1 VRSVGPTELLNDVD
15 RTYSNVFTA
24 NSRGHSWEQQFANLR
39 RRVVDRSLMTNR
51 QSVTQHPRRGVLS
64 LAVGAMAL
72 PALLGIAWGQT
83 YPLRPVRLIVG
94 FAAGGSNDVVARLM
108 GQALS
113 ERLGQQVVIENR
125 PGGVT
130 NIATEAVVNAPPD
143 GHTLLLVSTAAAINA
158 TLYERLNFNFIR
170 DIAPVAG
177 IMRVPNVMEVN
188 PSVPAKTVPEF
199 IAFAKAVAGRISMAS
214 GGTGSSSHLA
224 GELFKLMAG
233 INMVHVPYRGGAQPL
248 TDLVGGQVQ
257 IMFDVMPSSIEYIR
271 GGKLRALAVT
281 TKTRSAALPEAP
293 SVGEFV
299 PGYDVSTWYGFGVP
313 KNTPASI
320 IDALNKATNAV
331 LADPRIKSRLAD
343 LGGTPLPLSPAEFG
357 KLIVDETEKWGK
369 VIRAANIKPD

>member
-1 VRSVGPTELLNDVD
+1 MGASESERP
-15 RTYSNVFTA
+15 
-24 NSRGHSWEQQFANLR
+24 R
-39 RRVVDRSLMTNR
+39 RRSKPHDRR
-51 QSVTQHPRRGVLS
+51 QLVTQHSRRRILS
-64 LAVGAMAL
+64 LAIGVMAL

-83 YPLRPVRLIVG
+83 YPSRPVRLIVG
-94 FAAGGSNDVVARLM
+94 FAAGGSNDIVARLM

-113 ERLGQQVVIENR
+113 ERLGQQVIVENR
-125 PGGVT
+125 SGGGT

-143 GHTLLLVSTAAAINA
+143 GHTLLLVSTVTAVNT
-158 TLYERLNFNFIR
+158 TLYERLNFNLIR

-199 IAFAKAVAGRISMAS
+199 IAFAEANAGRISMAS
-214 GGTGSSSHLA
+214 GGTGSTSHLA

-233 INMVHVPYRGGAQPL
+233 VNMVHVPYRGGAQPL
-248 TDLVGGQVQ
+248 IDLIGGQVQ

-281 TKTRSAALPEAP
+281 TKTRSEVLPEAP
-293 SVGEFV
+293 SVSEFL
-299 PGYDVSTWYGFGVP
+299 PGYDVSSWYGFGVP

-320 IDALNKATNAV
+320 IDALNTATSAV
-331 LADPRIKSRLAD
+331 LGDPKIKSRLTD

-369 VIRAANIKPD
+369 VIRAANIKAE